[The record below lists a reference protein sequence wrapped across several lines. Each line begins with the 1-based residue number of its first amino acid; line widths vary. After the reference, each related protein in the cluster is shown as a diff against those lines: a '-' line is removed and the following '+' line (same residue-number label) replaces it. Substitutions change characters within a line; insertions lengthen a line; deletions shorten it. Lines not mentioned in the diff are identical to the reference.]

1 MRPKGGQS
9 ANSPANT
16 IRSRHRGTVGLPNR
30 RSSVATRR
38 TSGWNPLSGLP
49 CPPSVAPLTFDA
61 GYAVKKKGGASYP
74 APKFGTISGLV
85 QRVRTQTISQAR
97 PDTKTLTSNRYLSC
111 PGVSH
116 TTRTSQPRE
125 LGSSVNVNLYRRHL
139 NAVRER
145 LAGWLPN
152 ISRPISPSRS
162 ASTSARGCAW
172 RERRS
177 AEKADTGRSRQISSG
192 PTAQLLTTRMSALS
206 GQTVSARS
214 LAARSHPLREGD
226 ELV

>member
-61 GYAVKKKGGASYP
+61 GYAAVKKKGGASYP

-97 PDTKTLTSNRYLSC
+97 PDTKALTSNRYLSC
-111 PGVSH
+111 PRVSH
-116 TTRTSQPRE
+116 TTRASHPR
-125 LGSSVNVNLYRRHL
+125 G
-139 NAVRER
+139 
-145 LAGWLPN
+145 
-152 ISRPISPSRS
+152 
-162 ASTSARGCAW
+162 SARVLTLIFIAITSMPCGSAW
-172 RERRS
+172 R
-177 AEKADTGRSRQISSG
+177 AGYPTSRVQF
-192 PTAQLLTTRMSALS
+192 RHRE
-206 GQTVSARS
+206 AR
-214 LAARSHPLREGD
+214 APLRGVALGWSAGALRRPT
-226 ELV
+226 LVGLAR

>member
-1 MRPKGGQS
+1 MAPKRARFGLCGFDLRDFMRPKGGQS

-16 IRSRHRGTVGLPNR
+16 SRSRHRRTVGLPNR

-49 CPPSVAPLTFDA
+49 CPPSVAHLTFDA

-97 PDTKTLTSNRYLSC
+97 PDTKALTSNRYLSC

-145 LAGWLPN
+145 LAGWYPT
-152 ISRPISPSRS
+152 SRVQFRHRE
-162 ASTSARGCAW
+162 ARA
-172 RERRS
+172 
-177 AEKADTGRSRQISSG
+177 
-192 PTAQLLTTRMSALS
+192 
-206 GQTVSARS
+206 
-214 LAARSHPLREGD
+214 PLRGVALGGSAGALRRPT
-226 ELV
+226 LVGLAR